1 VISWFFKESLRDIF
15 GQDICYIFN
24 LDLIY
29 RHFARLLFNSYYSS
43 YFKFK
48 PRELCS
54 LLGDKRLS
62 SLTMY
67 EKLTLAKNRAEHHN
81 RAIKY
86 KETKEE
92 NTRILSDFL
101 EYLKKKNVKVV
112 IVNFTATSYY
122 RQFLKD
128 HFVEEYKEIITRL
141 REIHN
146 FDFIDLNEYSC
157 INDNDFTDFDH
168 FGDSGAIKV
177 SEILNQYLKT

>member
-1 VISWFFKESLRDIF
+1 
-15 GQDICYIFN
+15 
-24 LDLIY
+24 
-29 RHFARLLFNSYYSS
+29 
-43 YFKFK
+43 
-48 PRELCS
+48 
-54 LLGDKRLS
+54 
-62 SLTMY
+62 MY